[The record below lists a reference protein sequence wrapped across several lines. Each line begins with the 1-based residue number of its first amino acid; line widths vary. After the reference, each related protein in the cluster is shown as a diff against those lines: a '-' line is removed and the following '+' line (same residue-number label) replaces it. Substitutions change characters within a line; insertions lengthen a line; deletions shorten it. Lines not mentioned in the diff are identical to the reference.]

1 MKKDIRQQ
9 KILDYLSH
17 FERISI
23 SEICEIFGIVPM
35 TARRDLK
42 ELEDDHKLIRTH
54 GGATLPSL
62 SIHDTTLPFH
72 QRMTQNIELKESI
85 ARAALPYIQNR
96 HHIFLASGTT
106 VHMFA
111 TMLKDSGTLN
121 IVTDAVNISYELSSY
136 PNIHLIS
143 LGGEIR
149 HNSLTTTGQIAES
162 NLNSFQLDCAFIG
175 VNAVDEEGNIFLGSM
190 AEASIVRLLC
200 HMVPEIY
207 FLADETKL
215 MKKDFTRCLRDH
227 RKSKR
232 PEITIPVI
240 SGLFI
245 SYNYLLFAA
254 VVVFFAA
261 VVVVV
266 VAAVDAVVAL
276 YLNLTSFHRS

>member
-17 FERISI
+17 FGRVSI
-23 SEICEIFGIVPM
+23 SEICEMFDIVPM

-85 ARAALPYIQNR
+85 ARAALPYVQ
-96 HHIFLASGTT
+96 
-106 VHMFA
+106 
-111 TMLKDSGTLN
+111 K
-121 IVTDAVNISYELSSY
+121 
-136 PNIHLIS
+136 
-143 LGGEIR
+143 
-149 HNSLTTTGQIAES
+149 IAES

-215 MKKDFTRCLRDH
+215 MKKDFIYICQLGKGRNLITNSSI
-227 RKSKR
+227 SKKYIHTY
-232 PEITIPVI
+232 EQLGACVITE
-240 SGLFI
+240 SQK
-245 SYNYLLFAA
+245 
-254 VVVFFAA
+254 
-261 VVVVV
+261 
-266 VAAVDAVVAL
+266 D
-276 YLNLTSFHRS
+276 RR

>member
-149 HNSLTTTGQIAES
+149 HNSL
-162 NLNSFQLDCAFIG
+162 LQL
-175 VNAVDEEGNIFLGSM
+175 
-190 AEASIVRLLC
+190 VRL
-200 HMVPEIY
+200 PNRI
-207 FLADETKL
+207 
-215 MKKDFTRCLRDH
+215 
-227 RKSKR
+227 
-232 PEITIPVI
+232 
-240 SGLFI
+240 
-245 SYNYLLFAA
+245 
-254 VVVFFAA
+254 
-261 VVVVV
+261 
-266 VAAVDAVVAL
+266 
-276 YLNLTSFHRS
+276 

>member
-23 SEICEIFGIVPM
+23 SEICEIFDIVPM

-42 ELEDDHKLIRTH
+42 ELENDHKLIRTH

-62 SIHDTTLPFH
+62 SIHDTT
-72 QRMTQNIELKESI
+72 
-85 ARAALPYIQNR
+85 LPYIQNR

-200 HMVPEIY
+200 RMVPEIY

-215 MKKDFTRCLRDH
+215 MKKDFIYICQLGKGRNL
-227 RKSKR
+227 
-232 PEITIPVI
+232 ITNPSISEKCIHTYEQLGACVI
-240 SGLFI
+240 
-245 SYNYLLFAA
+245 
-254 VVVFFAA
+254 
-261 VVVVV
+261 
-266 VAAVDAVVAL
+266 
-276 YLNLTSFHRS
+276 TE

>member
-23 SEICEIFGIVPM
+23 SEICEIFDIVPM

-42 ELEDDHKLIRTH
+42 ELENDHKLIRTH

-149 HNSLTTTGQIAES
+149 HTSLTTTGQIAES

-215 MKKDFTRCLRDH
+215 MKKDFIYICQLGKGRNL
-227 RKSKR
+227 
-232 PEITIPVI
+232 ITNPSISEKCIHTYEQLGACVI
-240 SGLFI
+240 TESQK
-245 SYNYLLFAA
+245 
-254 VVVFFAA
+254 
-261 VVVVV
+261 
-266 VAAVDAVVAL
+266 D
-276 YLNLTSFHRS
+276 RR

>member
-106 VHMFA
+106 AM
-111 TMLKDSGTLN
+111 S
-121 IVTDAVNISYELSSY
+121 LS
-136 PNIHLIS
+136 
-143 LGGEIR
+143 
-149 HNSLTTTGQIAES
+149 
-162 NLNSFQLDCAFIG
+162 
-175 VNAVDEEGNIFLGSM
+175 
-190 AEASIVRLLC
+190 
-200 HMVPEIY
+200 
-207 FLADETKL
+207 
-215 MKKDFTRCLRDH
+215 
-227 RKSKR
+227 
-232 PEITIPVI
+232 
-240 SGLFI
+240 
-245 SYNYLLFAA
+245 
-254 VVVFFAA
+254 
-261 VVVVV
+261 
-266 VAAVDAVVAL
+266 
-276 YLNLTSFHRS
+276 